1 MSQDDQRIRVPT
13 SDELEQLGAL
23 APAAAAGAAPLR
35 RARLLRF
42 FRASRIRVPEDV
54 AARKHVGTVQA
65 YRPEVHL
72 PGTSAPAEQPPA
84 EQPTGSERA
93 LSASA
98 DRPAP
103 EPLHAPD
110 ALVPRKIRMDPSIRE
125 RRGLGRSGDARKP
138 GN

>member
-1 MSQDDQRIRVPT
+1 MSRDDQRIRVPT

-23 APAAAAGAAPLR
+23 APAAAAGAAPPR

-65 YRPEVHL
+65 HRPEVQL
-72 PGTSAPAEQPPA
+72 PGASAPAGQTA
-84 EQPTGSERA
+84 GAERA

-98 DRPAP
+98 DRPVP
-103 EPLHAPD
+103 EPLRPPD
-110 ALVPRKIRMDPSIRE
+110 ALVPRKIRMDPSVRE

-138 GN
+138 GS

>member
-1 MSQDDQRIRVPT
+1 MSRDDQRIRVPT
-13 SDELEQLGAL
+13 SDELERLGTL
-23 APAAAAGAAPLR
+23 APAAGTDAAPPR

-65 YRPEVHL
+65 RQPEVHL
-72 PGTSAPAEQPPA
+72 PGTSAPAEQPTEA
-84 EQPTGSERA
+84 EHV

-98 DRPAP
+98 DRPEP
-103 EPLHAPD
+103 EPLSPPD

-138 GN
+138 GS

>member
-1 MSQDDQRIRVPT
+1 MSRDDQRIRVPT
-13 SDELEQLGAL
+13 SDELEQLGTL
-23 APAAAAGAAPLR
+23 APAAAADAAPPR

-65 YRPEVHL
+65 HQPEVRL
-72 PGTSAPAEQPPA
+72 PGTSALAEQQTEA
-84 EQPTGSERA
+84 EHV

-98 DRPAP
+98 DQPAP
-103 EPLHAPD
+103 EPLRPPD

-125 RRGLGRSGDARKP
+125 RRGLGRSDDARKP
-138 GN
+138 GS

>member
-1 MSQDDQRIRVPT
+1 MRRDDQRIRVPT

-23 APAAAAGAAPLR
+23 ASAAAPDAPPPG

-65 YRPEVHL
+65 HRPEAHL
-72 PGTSAPAEQPPA
+72 PGTTAPAGQTA
-84 EQPTGSERA
+84 GAKRM

-98 DRPAP
+98 DGPLP
-103 EPLHAPD
+103 EPHRPPD
-110 ALVPRKIRMDPSIRE
+110 ALAPRKIRMDPSIRE
-125 RRGLGRSGDARKP
+125 RRGLGHTGDARKP
-138 GN
+138 GG

>member
-1 MSQDDQRIRVPT
+1 MSRDDQRIRVPT

-23 APAAAAGAAPLR
+23 APAAAAGAAPSR
-35 RARLLRF
+35 RTRLLRF

-65 YRPEVHL
+65 HRPEVHL
-72 PGTSAPAEQPPA
+72 SGTSAPAEQPSGA
-84 EQPTGSERA
+84 ERA
-93 LSASA
+93 LSATA

-103 EPLHAPD
+103 EPLHPPD

-125 RRGLGRSGDARKP
+125 RRGLGHSGDARKP
-138 GN
+138 GS

>member
-1 MSQDDQRIRVPT
+1 MSQDDQRSRIPT

-23 APAAAAGAAPLR
+23 APAAAADAAPSR
-35 RARLLRF
+35 RSRLLRF

-65 YRPEVHL
+65 HRPGAQL
-72 PGTSAPAEQPPA
+72 PDTSAQDGLTAG
-84 EQPTGSERA
+84 TERA
-93 LSASA
+93 LSASG

-103 EPLHAPD
+103 EPPRPPD

-125 RRGLGRSGDARKP
+125 RRGLGPSGNARKP
-138 GN
+138 

>member
-1 MSQDDQRIRVPT
+1 MSRDDQRIRVPT

-23 APAAAAGAAPLR
+23 APAAAAGAAPSR

-65 YRPEVHL
+65 HRPEAQM
-72 PGTSAPAEQPPA
+72 PGTTAPAGQTAGA
-84 EQPTGSERA
+84 EHA

-98 DRPAP
+98 DRAAP
-103 EPLHAPD
+103 EPPRPPD
-110 ALVPRKIRMDPSIRE
+110 ALVPRKIRMDPSVRE
-125 RRGLGRSGDARKP
+125 RRGLGRSGDAQKP
-138 GN
+138 GS

>member
-13 SDELEQLGAL
+13 SDELEQLGTL
-23 APAAAAGAAPLR
+23 APAAAAGASPPR

-65 YRPEVHL
+65 HRPEIQL
-72 PGTSAPAEQPPA
+72 PGTSAPAGQTAAA
-84 EQPTGSERA
+84 ERE

-103 EPLHAPD
+103 EPLRPPD
-110 ALVPRKIRMDPSIRE
+110 TLVPRKIRMDPSVRK

>member
-1 MSQDDQRIRVPT
+1 MSRDDQRIRVPT
-13 SDELEQLGAL
+13 SDELEQFGTL
-23 APAAAAGAAPLR
+23 APAAAASAAPPR

-65 YRPEVHL
+65 HQPEVQL
-72 PGTSAPAEQPPA
+72 PSTSAPAGQTA
-84 EQPTGSERA
+84 GAERA

-98 DRPAP
+98 DRPVP
-103 EPLHAPD
+103 EPLCPPD

-125 RRGLGRSGDARKP
+125 RRGLGSSGDARKP
-138 GN
+138 GS